1 MTWNTKPPADAAPFA
16 SLGAVTASTW
26 YDVDVSSLVTGDGV
40 FSVRVSSPSSNKA
53 AFKTKE
59 ASAAQRPQLVVDLAP
74 GVDTSPP
81 TAVITS
87 PASGASVS
95 GAVDVAVTASDDTAV
110 SSVDLLVDG
119 QPRATDGAA
128 PFVLSWNTTTVAN
141 GTHEL
146 TAVAR
151 DAAGK
156 TGSSP
161 PVSVTVANVVDTGPP
176 TAPGGLVATADGP
189 RRINL
194 GWTASQ
200 DDVGV
205 AYYAVLRD
213 GAEIGSNT
221 GTTYR
226 DDTVA
231 PSTTYGYTVVAYD
244 AAGRASA
251 PSAVATATTPAAP
264 PSTTVTLGAA
274 GDFGAGTRA
283 TATLAKL
290 NQSGVG
296 AFLAIGDLHY
306 GESSTETAWCN
317 WVKSGIPALGG
328 ASFPFQLVAGNHEDD
343 GGGDGHINNFA
354 ACLPDRLGST
364 LGLRQEYASEYYFDY
379 PAGNPLVRVFGISPD
394 LTINGYTYRYSAGDA
409 NYRWLSDSI
418 DAARAQGIPWIIVG
432 MHMPCLTASSSGCSS
447 GPALFNL
454 LLTKKVDLVLQGH
467 NHNYQRSKQLALN
480 PSTCPAFVLGGFDQD
495 CVVDGGSGV
504 MRRGAGMIVHHIG
517 NFGRSG
523 SSVSGSDAEMGYFNT
538 TNGSANGFVK
548 YTISR
553 DRLDATY
560 VVSSGSYT
568 DSFSISAD
576 GGSTGD
582 GTPPTAPTNLTATT
596 VSHDRIDL
604 AWTGST
610 DDVGVD
616 HYTVFRDGVAAGST
630 TGTSFSDGPLEPGRT
645 YSYVVRAYDLAGN
658 TSGASNS
665 DSATTQ
671 AGSVFT
677 FAVTADATIRSGA
690 PTTNYGTSSSL
701 SIDASPSE
709 QALIKLTVNGV
720 GTRTVASAKLR
731 LYNDGAS
738 NSGGVFTPTATADWT
753 ETGVTWNTAPAAVGP
768 AVATLGA
775 VASSTWYEVDLTSLV
790 RGDGVYSLR
799 VTTPSTDGVKWRSK
813 QASSGLAPQ
822 LVVTLAP

>member
-1 MTWNTKPPADAAPFA
+1 
-16 SLGAVTASTW
+16 
-26 YDVDVSSLVTGDGV
+26 
-40 FSVRVSSPSSNKA
+40 
-53 AFKTKE
+53 
-59 ASAAQRPQLVVDLAP
+59 
-74 GVDTSPP
+74 
-81 TAVITS
+81 
-87 PASGASVS
+87 
-95 GAVDVAVTASDDTAV
+95 
-110 SSVDLLVDG
+110 
-119 QPRATDGAA
+119 
-128 PFVLSWNTTTVAN
+128 
-141 GTHEL
+141 
-146 TAVAR
+146 
-151 DAAGK
+151 
-156 TGSSP
+156 
-161 PVSVTVANVVDTGPP
+161 
-176 TAPGGLVATADGP
+176 
-189 RRINL
+189 
-194 GWTASQ
+194 
-200 DDVGV
+200 
-205 AYYAVLRD
+205 
-213 GAEIGSNT
+213 
-221 GTTYR
+221 
-226 DDTVA
+226 
-231 PSTTYGYTVVAYD
+231 
-244 AAGRASA
+244 
-251 PSAVATATTPAAP
+251 
-264 PSTTVTLGAA
+264 
-274 GDFGAGTRA
+274 
-283 TATLAKL
+283 
-290 NQSGVG
+290 
-296 AFLAIGDLHY
+296 
-306 GESSTETAWCN
+306 
-317 WVKSGIPALGG
+317 
-328 ASFPFQLVAGNHEDD
+328 
-343 GGGDGHINNFA
+343 
-354 ACLPDRLGST
+354 
-364 LGLRQEYASEYYFDY
+364 
-379 PAGNPLVRVFGISPD
+379 
-394 LTINGYTYRYSAGDA
+394 
-409 NYRWLSDSI
+409 
-418 DAARAQGIPWIIVG
+418 
-432 MHMPCLTASSSGCSS
+432 
-447 GPALFNL
+447 
-454 LLTKKVDLVLQGH
+454 
-467 NHNYQRSKQLALN
+467 
-480 PSTCPAFVLGGFDQD
+480 
-495 CVVDGGSGV
+495 
-504 MRRGAGMIVHHIG
+504 
-517 NFGRSG
+517 
-523 SSVSGSDAEMGYFNT
+523 MGYFNT